1 MIDAPHFDFD
11 NLPVGNVGYMDAVIA
26 EQQRVCGP
34 IDERLKV
41 LEAEFQDLVAQEKR
55 IQKELQTAG
64 FFRSIARTFDLG
76 VIERKMERNQAL
88 RHTLYDAR
96 WRRTLG

>member
-1 MIDAPHFDFD
+1 MIDAPNFDFD
-11 NLPVGNVGYMDAVIA
+11 NLPIDGVGYMDAVIA
-26 EQQRVCGP
+26 EQRRVCGP

-41 LEAEFQDLVAQEKR
+41 LEAEFQDLAQQEKR
-55 IQKELQTAG
+55 IQKELQTDG
-64 FFRSIARTFDLG
+64 FFQRIARTFDLG
-76 VIERKMERNQAL
+76 VIERKIKRNQAL

>member
-1 MIDAPHFDFD
+1 MIDSPEFDFD

-26 EQQRVCGP
+26 EQRRVCGP

-41 LEAEFQDLVAQEKR
+41 LEAEFYDLVAQEKR
-55 IQKELQTAG
+55 IKKDIQIAG
-64 FFRSIARTFDLG
+64 FFHRIARLFDLG
-76 VIERKMERNQAL
+76 VIERKINRNQAL